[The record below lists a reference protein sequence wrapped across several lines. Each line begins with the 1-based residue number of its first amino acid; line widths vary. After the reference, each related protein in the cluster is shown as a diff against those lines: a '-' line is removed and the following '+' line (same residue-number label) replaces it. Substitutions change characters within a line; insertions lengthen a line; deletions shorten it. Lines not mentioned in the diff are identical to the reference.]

1 VALEHDA
8 AWVAARAAE
17 AVAARDRFTAALIA
31 CGVRVLPSRAN
42 FVLLPVRD
50 ARASAAALAARG
62 VRVRPFPALEGIGD
76 ALRVTVAPWPVL
88 ESTLDAFAEVL
99 R

>member
-1 VALEHDA
+1 
-8 AWVAARAAE
+8 
-17 AVAARDRFTAALIA
+17 VAARDRFTAALIA
-31 CGVRVLPSRAN
+31 RGMTVLPSRAN

-50 ARASAAALAARG
+50 AAASAAALAARG
-62 VRVRPFPALEGIGD
+62 VRVRPFPALHGIGD

-88 ESTLDAFAEVL
+88 ERTLDVFAEVL